1 MDSIYFIE
9 QFQDFNGNA
18 DELIRNATKL
28 SESISLG
35 LDASDSTEGEGEGN
49 ERLLR
54 HYVSLNVV
62 DKPLRQGREAIYN
75 FRHLLQYLTARRLL
89 KQKFSLA
96 KIAEYASVVPTQ
108 SLITALLAP
117 PHRSEAEL
125 LVAAFK
131 AKDNMPSGRGQ
142 PGAASGSATSS
153 RASAN
158 PQGSQRTAAAA
169 GASGS
174 SGSSGAAGTQGS
186 GPASTTTPGNPIF
199 AMADLLREIEE
210 LRRRFGREMGEFE
223 RVRHAL
229 DNLNNAITTSMR
241 HGLRAQEDFMKLVE
255 EIRYGILKTN
265 NRSEKQVDQL
275 EALTARLEH
284 FVHELMNDSEAARH
298 ELKLRMEILGDRVEQ
313 LAGANHSVCKD
324 LFAQF
329 ETASRQFEQVAKHV
343 DSLAQQLHLITDHL
357 GITPTPSQ
365 GASK

>member
-1 MDSIYFIE
+1 MDSIHFIDK
-9 QFQDFNGNA
+9 FQDFNGNA

-142 PGAASGSATSS
+142 PGAASGSASSS

-174 SGSSGAAGTQGS
+174 SGSSGAAGAQGS
-186 GPASTTTPGNPIF
+186 GPASTPTPGNPIF

-255 EIRYGILKTN
+255 EIRHGILKTN

-284 FVHELMNDSEAARH
+284 FVNGLMNHSEAARD

>member
-1 MDSIYFIE
+1 MDSIHFIE
-9 QFQDFNGNA
+9 QFQEFTGNA
-18 DELIRNATKL
+18 DELIKNATRL

-96 KIAEYASVVPTQ
+96 KIAEYAIVVPTQ
-108 SLITALLAP
+108 SLIVALLAP

-131 AKDNMPSGRGQ
+131 AQDTMPSGRGQ
-142 PGAASGSATSS
+142 PSAASGSGSSS

-158 PQGSQRTAAAA
+158 PQGSQRTAGAA
-169 GASGS
+169 GS
-174 SGSSGAAGTQGS
+174 SGSPGA
-186 GPASTTTPGNPIF
+186 PASTPTPGNPIF

-255 EIRYGILKTN
+255 EIRYGILNTN

-284 FVHELMNDSEAARH
+284 FVHELMNNSESARN
-298 ELKLRMEILGDRVEQ
+298 ELHLRIEIFGERIEH
-313 LAGANHSVCKD
+313 LAGVNHSVCSD
-324 LFAQF
+324 LFVQF
-329 ETASRQFEQVAKHV
+329 EAASRQFDEIAKHV
-343 DSLAQQLHLITDHL
+343 DALAHQLHLVTNHL

-365 GASK
+365 GATK